1 MYLIYGKTDIGKKR
15 SLNQDI
21 FKLGQ
26 NADTIWAIVCDGL
39 GGENAGEVA
48 SYIAVNAA
56 DRYIKDN
63 LETVKDQQDAKE
75 LVINSV
81 NTANNAVIQKAEAAK
96 NLEGMSTTIVCLL
109 VYNNMLHVAN
119 VGDSRAYA
127 ILNDKITQ
135 ITKDHSVVQA
145 LLDSGKISKE
155 QAENHPNKNVILR
168 AVGTEEG
175 IDVDLAVEERRA
187 GDLWLICSDGLYD
200 MVSNDRIAEIL
211 RSHPI
216 EQAADMLLQAALDGG
231 GSDNISLVLVKDR
244 EGAQ

>member
-119 VGDSRAYA
+119 VGDSSAYA

-155 QAENHPNKNVILR
+155 QAENHPNKNCLVQVLGLNQTISPAYFCQEFFESLK
-168 AVGTEEG
+168 VLVCT
-175 IDVDLAVEERRA
+175 
-187 GDLWLICSDGLYD
+187 DGLYNYLTEED
-200 MVSNDRIAEIL
+200 IIFVLNNFKAEKVTNEFINL
-211 RSHPI
+211 
-216 EQAADMLLQAALDGG
+216 ALKRGG
-231 GSDNISLVLVKDR
+231 ADNITVVTIEKD
-244 EGAQ
+244 

>member
-63 LETVKDQQDAKE
+63 LESVKDQQDAKE

-81 NTANNAVIQKAEAAK
+81 NTANNAVIQKAEATK

-119 VGDSRAYA
+119 VGDSRAYT

-155 QAENHPNKNVILR
+155 QAENHPNKNCLVQVLGLNQTISPAYFYQEFFESLK
-168 AVGTEEG
+168 VLVCT
-175 IDVDLAVEERRA
+175 
-187 GDLWLICSDGLYD
+187 DGLYNYLTEED
-200 MVSNDRIAEIL
+200 IIFVLNNFKAEKVTNEFINL
-211 RSHPI
+211 
-216 EQAADMLLQAALDGG
+216 ALKRGG
-231 GSDNISLVLVKDR
+231 ADNITVVTIEKD
-244 EGAQ
+244 

>member
-26 NADTIWAIVCDGL
+26 NADTIWAIVCDGP

-155 QAENHPNKNVILR
+155 QAENHPNKNCLVQVLGLNQTISPAYFCQEFFESLK
-168 AVGTEEG
+168 VLVCT
-175 IDVDLAVEERRA
+175 
-187 GDLWLICSDGLYD
+187 DGLYNYLTEED
-200 MVSNDRIAEIL
+200 IIFVLNNFKAEKVTNEFINL
-211 RSHPI
+211 
-216 EQAADMLLQAALDGG
+216 ALKRGG
-231 GSDNISLVLVKDR
+231 ADNITVVTIEKD
-244 EGAQ
+244 

>member
-1 MYLIYGKTDIGKKR
+1 MYLMYGQTDIGKKR

-26 NADTIWAIVCDGL
+26 NADAVWAIVCDGL

-63 LETVKDQQDAKE
+63 LEALKNQQEAKE
-75 LVINSV
+75 LVINAI
-81 NTANNAVIQKAEAAK
+81 NTANSVVIQKANAAK
-96 NLEGMSTTIVCLL
+96 NLEGMSTTIVCLM

-119 VGDSRAYA
+119 VGDSRAYT
-127 ILNDKITQ
+127 ILNNKITQ

-155 QAENHPNKNVILR
+155 QAENHPNKNCLVQVLGLNQTISPAYFCQEFFESLK
-168 AVGTEEG
+168 VLVCT
-175 IDVDLAVEERRA
+175 
-187 GDLWLICSDGLYD
+187 DGLYNYLTEED
-200 MVSNDRIAEIL
+200 IIFVLNNFKAEKMANEFINL
-211 RSHPI
+211 
-216 EQAADMLLQAALDGG
+216 ALKRGG
-231 GSDNISLVLVKDR
+231 ADNITVVTIEKD
-244 EGAQ
+244 

>member
-1 MYLIYGKTDIGKKR
+1 MYLMYGKTDIGKKR

-26 NADTIWAIVCDGL
+26 NADTMWAIVCDGL

-75 LVINSV
+75 LIINSV
-81 NTANNAVIQKAEAAK
+81 NTANNAVIKKAEATK
-96 NLEGMSTTIVCLL
+96 NLKGMSTTIVCLL
-109 VYNNMLHVAN
+109 VYDNMLHVAN
-119 VGDSRAYA
+119 VGDSRAYT
-127 ILNDKITQ
+127 ILDNKITQ

-155 QAENHPNKNVILR
+155 QAENHPNKNCLVQVL
-168 AVGTEEG
+168 
-175 IDVDLAVEERRA
+175 
-187 GDLWLICSDGLYD
+187 GLNQYLFAQ
-200 MVSNDRIAEIL
+200 MVFII
-211 RSHPI
+211 I
-216 EQAADMLLQAALDGG
+216 
-231 GSDNISLVLVKDR
+231 
-244 EGAQ
+244 